1 VTPLQ
6 ICYCFFVTTPARHQG
21 WGVDTSRNAIKNQSQ
36 EKNMARYG
44 YTPPEAI
51 NARKEA
57 QGRQM
62 TLLGAVLVILGGVGI
77 ILSTILKVVWLGI
90 LGGPLG
96 GLAWLALL
104 VGGGVFWWG
113 FTTIRDA
120 RASRL

>member
-1 VTPLQ
+1 
-6 ICYCFFVTTPARHQG
+6 
-21 WGVDTSRNAIKNQSQ
+21 
-36 EKNMARYG
+36 MARYG

-57 QGRQM
+57 QGRQL
-62 TLLGAVLVILGGVGI
+62 TLLGAVLVILGGIGI

-96 GLAWLALL
+96 GIAWLALL

>member
-1 VTPLQ
+1 
-6 ICYCFFVTTPARHQG
+6 
-21 WGVDTSRNAIKNQSQ
+21 
-36 EKNMARYG
+36 MARYG

-62 TLLGAVLVILGGVGI
+62 TLLGAVLVILSGIGI
-77 ILSTILKVVWLGI
+77 ILSTVLKAVWLGI

-96 GLAWLALL
+96 ALAWLALL

-120 RASRL
+120 RATRL

>member
-1 VTPLQ
+1 
-6 ICYCFFVTTPARHQG
+6 
-21 WGVDTSRNAIKNQSQ
+21 
-36 EKNMARYG
+36 MARYG

-120 RASRL
+120 RATRL

>member
-1 VTPLQ
+1 
-6 ICYCFFVTTPARHQG
+6 
-21 WGVDTSRNAIKNQSQ
+21 
-36 EKNMARYG
+36 MARYG

-62 TLLGAVLVILGGVGI
+62 TLLGALLVILGGVGI

-120 RASRL
+120 RATRL

>member
-1 VTPLQ
+1 
-6 ICYCFFVTTPARHQG
+6 
-21 WGVDTSRNAIKNQSQ
+21 
-36 EKNMARYG
+36 MARYG

-62 TLLGAVLVILGGVGI
+62 TLLGAVLVILGGIGI

-120 RASRL
+120 RATRL

>member
-1 VTPLQ
+1 
-6 ICYCFFVTTPARHQG
+6 
-21 WGVDTSRNAIKNQSQ
+21 
-36 EKNMARYG
+36 MARYG
-44 YTPPEAI
+44 YTPPEAT

-96 GLAWLALL
+96 GPLGGLAWLALL

-120 RASRL
+120 RASRH

>member
-1 VTPLQ
+1 
-6 ICYCFFVTTPARHQG
+6 
-21 WGVDTSRNAIKNQSQ
+21 
-36 EKNMARYG
+36 MARYG

-77 ILSTILKVVWLGI
+77 ILSTILKVIWLGI

>member
-1 VTPLQ
+1 
-6 ICYCFFVTTPARHQG
+6 
-21 WGVDTSRNAIKNQSQ
+21 
-36 EKNMARYG
+36 MAGYG

-62 TLLGAVLVILGGVGI
+62 TLLGAVLVILGGIGI
-77 ILSTILKVVWLGI
+77 ILSTVLKAVWLGI

-96 GLAWLALL
+96 ALAWLALL

-120 RASRL
+120 RATRL